1 MIRTLYNGIDFR
13 IKGLLGR
20 MNRFFY
26 KEPRILSSVKSLDT
40 LIDGKKS
47 IARFGDGEFKLM
59 RGGNLGFQKYDEKLA
74 KRLFEV
80 LKFQNPQLEIGL
92 PKVFG
97 SLKEY
102 KEDSA
107 RFWRAY
113 LGENRRWIMKQIDQ
127 SKIYL
132 NTNMTRF
139 WSGYKVDL
147 NLCEEIIKKY
157 KKIWDGRDIIFIEGK
172 FTRMGVGNDLFDNA
186 KSIRRI
192 LCPAEN
198 SWGSYPEI
206 LSNVKKV
213 VAENRDALYILALGP
228 TATVLAY
235 DLCVGVQALD
245 LGHLDVQYE
254 YYILRAEKKIALAGK
269 YVNEVEEGR
278 NITDSIIDSEYK
290 NSIILEIE

>member
-1 MIRTLYNGIDFR
+1 M
-13 IKGLLGR
+13 
-20 MNRFFY
+20 
-26 KEPRILSSVKSLDT
+26 
-40 LIDGKKS
+40 
-47 IARFGDGEFKLM
+47 
-59 RGGNLGFQKYDEKLA
+59 
-74 KRLFEV
+74 
-80 LKFQNPQLEIGL
+80 
-92 PKVFG
+92 
-97 SLKEY
+97 
-102 KEDSA
+102 
-107 RFWRAY
+107 
-113 LGENRRWIMKQIDQ
+113 
-127 SKIYL
+127 
-132 NTNMTRF
+132 
-139 WSGYKVDL
+139 
-147 NLCEEIIKKY
+147 CEEIIKKY

-278 NITDSIIDSEYK
+278 NITDSIIDQEYK